1 MPCERLS
8 RCPSLARALSPGC
21 RWVASSEWGGPCLG
35 GHRVGAVL
43 QAGPAVAVHGPAAE
57 AACSRRGRRG
67 RDVDG
72 LRRVLQIQPGIPRGV
87 LNLELSRGGGEREE
101 LEGHGPPSRSPVG
114 LQAEPRAPEARGVGC
129 EGTPSPRSPA
139 AGGREGTREQP
150 NPTGLAVVPR
160 ASGSPHGGEGGR
172 GPRSAGPCCSARG
185 RRGAGLA
192 LGPCQSDTQVT
203 SAARVGSG
211 GWRCAGCCFSEC
223 LPRQPAR
230 SLQRAAPTAASHRG
244 ARWAHRKLAGAQ
256 RRPAAPRAQ
265 RPLLPLPW
273 LPVPSVRPLKTALWF
288 RGALV

>member
-1 MPCERLS
+1 M
-8 RCPSLARALSPGC
+8 
-21 RWVASSEWGGPCLG
+21 
-35 GHRVGAVL
+35 GAVL

-57 AACSRRGRRG
+57 AACSPRGRRG
-67 RDVDG
+67 RDGAG

-129 EGTPSPRSPA
+129 EGTPGPRSPA

-160 ASGSPHGGEGGR
+160 ASGSPHEGEGGR

-203 SAARVGSG
+203 SAARVGRG
-211 GWRCAGCCFSEC
+211 AWRCAGCCFSEC
-223 LPRQPAR
+223 LPRQPAAVY
-230 SLQRAAPTAASHRG
+230 SVWPLLLHLAEGRAGPTGSRLARGG
-244 ARWAHRKLAGAQ
+244 ARL
-256 RRPAAPRAQ
+256 
-265 RPLLPLPW
+265 
-273 LPVPSVRPLKTALWF
+273 LPVPSGRSSRFPGCPSPVSGP
-288 RGALV
+288 

>member
-21 RWVASSEWGGPCLG
+21 KWVASSEWGGLCLG

-139 AGGREGTREQP
+139 AGGRWERGSSLIPR
-150 NPTGLAVVPR
+150 GWRSCLVPR
-160 ASGSPHGGEGGR
+160 VPRTKAREGG
-172 GPRSAGPCCSARG
+172 GPGRPGPAALP
-185 RRGAGLA
+185 GAGVALA
-192 LGPCQSDTQVT
+192 SRWV
-203 SAARVGSG
+203 
-211 GWRCAGCCFSEC
+211 
-223 LPRQPAR
+223 PAR
-230 SLQRAAPTAASHRG
+230 AT
-244 ARWAHRKLAGAQ
+244 
-256 RRPAAPRAQ
+256 PR
-265 RPLLPLPW
+265 
-273 LPVPSVRPLKTALWF
+273 
-288 RGALV
+288 